1 LPVVKQYY
9 YGQPYAIINFDIE
22 EVAGEY
28 EYESLE
34 LPKFAWNRATIISA
48 IVRCHYTQDDVEAII
63 NNHIGEP
70 EKEEYT
76 EDFNRLQAWRRHSK
90 DVAHDL
96 IEWAADHGIY
106 EES

>member
-1 LPVVKQYY
+1 
-9 YGQPYAIINFDIE
+9 
-22 EVAGEY
+22 
-28 EYESLE
+28 
-34 LPKFAWNRATIISA
+34 
-48 IVRCHYTQDDVEAII
+48 VEAII